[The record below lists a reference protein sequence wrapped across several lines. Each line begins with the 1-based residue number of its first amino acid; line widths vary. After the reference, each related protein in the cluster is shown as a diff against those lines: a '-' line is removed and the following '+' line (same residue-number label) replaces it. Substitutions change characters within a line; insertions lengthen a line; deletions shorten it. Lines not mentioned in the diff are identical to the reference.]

1 MKGET
6 EDGSRARRGF
16 GLWRLLPFFGLL
28 LLVFGNARHG
38 FDGHA
43 DQDGARMIFFA
54 LFLAGFVAVYGRP
67 TLFGAGVTASVEARR
82 RTSRF
87 AAIGVAAL
95 AVAGAALFS
104 QAGWLGLWTP
114 QSRADWQVAALDLGA
129 AWLYLL
135 HFHAA
140 ATWAREAD

>member
-1 MKGET
+1 MKTGT
-6 EDGSRARRGF
+6 EDQPQSRRGF
-16 GLWRLLPFFGLL
+16 GLWRLLPSFGMLL
-28 LLVFGNARHG
+28 LAAGNVRHG
-38 FDGHA
+38 FGGPA
-43 DQDGARMIFFA
+43 DHDGARTAFLA
-54 LFLAGFVAVYGRP
+54 LFLAGFIAVYGRP
-67 TLFGAGVTASVEARR
+67 TLFGAGVTASREMRA

-87 AAIGVAAL
+87 AAILVAAI

-114 QSRADWQVAALDLGA
+114 RSRADWQLVAVDLAA

-140 ATWAREAD
+140 ATWRGETD